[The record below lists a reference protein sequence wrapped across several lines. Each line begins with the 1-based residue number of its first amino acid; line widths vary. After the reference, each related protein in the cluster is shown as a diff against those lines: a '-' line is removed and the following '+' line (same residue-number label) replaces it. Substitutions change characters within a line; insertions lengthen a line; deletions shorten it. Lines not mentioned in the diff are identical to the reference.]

1 VQQEFA
7 LRDGDFHKIFDLVMA
22 TTGIVIS
29 DKKRAF
35 IHGRLGRR
43 LRALG
48 LATFREYCRVLDGP
62 DGDVER
68 HVLVDAITTN
78 HTAFFREPQHFEY
91 LAKTVL
97 PAVFRRRNEQE
108 RRLRIWSAGCSTG
121 EEPYTMAMMLRD
133 SQLPL
138 SNWDIK
144 ILATDLDTSAVAH
157 AGAGLYDAERVQPI
171 PPKFR
176 RKYVTEQPDGRGSM
190 SETLR
195 SLITFKP
202 LNLLNDWP
210 MHGPFDVIFCRNVVS
225 YFDKP
230 TQRRLFDRY
239 ADVLR
244 LGGWLTVGRSESLE
258 HLSDRFEPA
267 GGTVYRKMK

>member
-1 VQQEFA
+1 
-7 LRDGDFHKIFDLVMA
+7 
-22 TTGIVIS
+22 
-29 DKKRAF
+29 
-35 IHGRLGRR
+35 
-43 LRALG
+43 
-48 LATFREYCRVLDGP
+48 
-62 DGDVER
+62 
-68 HVLVDAITTN
+68 
-78 HTAFFREPQHFEY
+78 
-91 LAKTVL
+91 
-97 PAVFRRRNEQE
+97 
-108 RRLRIWSAGCSTG
+108 
-121 EEPYTMAMMLRD
+121 MMLRD

-157 AGAGLYDAERVQPI
+157 AEAGLYDAERVQPI

-190 SETLR
+190 SKTLR

-202 LNLLNDWP
+202 LNLLDDWP
-210 MHGPFDVIFCRNVVS
+210 VHGPFDVVFCRNVVS

-244 LGGWLTVGRSESLE
+244 PGGWLTVGRSESLE

-267 GGTVYRKMK
+267 GGTVYRKTK

>member
-7 LRDGDFHKIFDLVMA
+7 LRDGDFHKISDLVMA

-35 IHGRLGRR
+35 IHSRLGRR

-48 LATFREYCRVLDGP
+48 LVNFGEYCRVLDGP

-68 HVLVDAITTN
+68 HVLVDTITTN
-78 HTAFFREPQHFEY
+78 HTAFFREPHHFDY

-97 PAVFRRRNEQE
+97 PAIFRRREEQE

-121 EEPYTMAMMLRD
+121 EEPYTIAMLLRD
-133 SQLPL
+133 SHLPL
-138 SNWDIK
+138 SGWDIR
-144 ILATDLDTSAVAH
+144 ILATDLDTGAVDH
-157 AGAGLYDAERVQPI
+157 AEAGLYEAERLQPI
-171 PPKFR
+171 PLRFR
-176 RKYVTEQPDGRGSM
+176 RKYVTEQPDGRESM
-190 SETLR
+190 SDALR

-202 LNLLNDWP
+202 LNLLDELP

-244 LGGWLTVGRSESLE
+244 PGGWLTVGRSESLE
-258 HLSDRFEPA
+258 HLTDRFEPA
-267 GGTVYRKMK
+267 GGTVYRKTK